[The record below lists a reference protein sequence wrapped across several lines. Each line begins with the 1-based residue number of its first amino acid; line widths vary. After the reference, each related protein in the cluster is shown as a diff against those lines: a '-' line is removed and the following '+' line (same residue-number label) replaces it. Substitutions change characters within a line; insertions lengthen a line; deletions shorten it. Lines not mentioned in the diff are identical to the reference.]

1 MPVNGSEPPTERRLD
16 QKAVPDD
23 IKSRL
28 TTEQLLTVNRLEG
41 FGWSIKFVRRPLFQ
55 DHTVVLFDPSGK
67 RHAILEKDGSLDT
80 TTEIPVR

>member
-1 MPVNGSEPPTERRLD
+1 MHGSESPKERRID

-23 IKSRL
+23 IKALL
-28 TTEQLLTVNRLEG
+28 TTEQLLTVARLEG
-41 FGWSIKFVRRPLFQ
+41 FGWSIQFVRRPLFQ

-80 TTEIPVR
+80 TTDIQIR

>member
-1 MPVNGSEPPTERRLD
+1 MNGSESPRERRID

-23 IKSRL
+23 IKALL
-28 TTEQLLTVNRLEG
+28 TTEQLLTVARLEG

-67 RHAILEKDGSLDT
+67 RYAILENDGALDT
-80 TTEIPVR
+80 TTDIQIR

>member
-1 MPVNGSEPPTERRLD
+1 MNRSETPKERRID

-23 IKSRL
+23 IKALL
-28 TTEQLLTVNRLEG
+28 TTEQLLTVARLEG

-55 DHTVVLFDPSGK
+55 YHTVVLFDPSGK

-80 TTEIPVR
+80 STDIHVR

>member
-1 MPVNGSEPPTERRLD
+1 MIGNESPKERRID

-23 IKSRL
+23 IKALL
-28 TTEQLLTVNRLEG
+28 TSEQLLTVARLEG

-55 DHTVVLFDPSGK
+55 DHVVVLFDPSGK

-80 TTEIPVR
+80 TTEIQVR

>member
-1 MPVNGSEPPTERRLD
+1 MNGNESPRERRID

-23 IKSRL
+23 IKALL
-28 TTEQLLTVNRLEG
+28 TTEQLLTVARLEG

-67 RHAILEKDGSLDT
+67 RYAILENDGALDT
-80 TTEIPVR
+80 TTDIQIR